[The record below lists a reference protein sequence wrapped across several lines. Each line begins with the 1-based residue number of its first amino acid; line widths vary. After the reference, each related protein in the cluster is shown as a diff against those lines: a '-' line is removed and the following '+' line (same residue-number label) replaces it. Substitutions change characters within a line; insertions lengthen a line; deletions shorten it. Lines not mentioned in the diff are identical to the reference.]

1 VLAAVFG
8 LRQFKAYL
16 TGLPNFQLI
25 TDHQSIK
32 YFDRTREP
40 SGQIARFLEFL
51 SNFNFTLE
59 HRPGRQNVGADALSR
74 IRPCEVADGRPCAQ
88 CHKRVGLDHVATITT
103 RAMAKKGTPQITE
116 PPILGVGPPGE
127 SSQNDVTAKNKP
139 KRQYKGGLLARTA
152 PMATAA
158 GCTDW
163 TPEYIRQEQERDKDI
178 SDALDWVVA
187 NRRPEWEDVSCRGPL
202 LRALWQQFESLVLR
216 DGVLHRIFHG
226 NDGLALFYQVVM
238 PKTMRRSLLELVHAD
253 AAAHLRLEKTLEQ
266 VQRRA
271 WWPEWRLDTKIFL
284 QSCDRCASYHRGPP
298 PKQARLRPMVMGF
311 PGQRWC
317 IDLVGPMPTSNGFN
331 YVFTAI
337 DSFTKFVVAAP
348 IRSKDSQTVARMIV
362 ERIFLQWGIAVQLLS
377 DCGLEFENQV
387 LAEICRILGVK
398 RLRTS
403 GYRPQTNAIS

>member
-1 VLAAVFG
+1 
-8 LRQFKAYL
+8 
-16 TGLPNFQLI
+16 
-25 TDHQSIK
+25 
-32 YFDRTREP
+32 
-40 SGQIARFLEFL
+40 
-51 SNFNFTLE
+51 
-59 HRPGRQNVGADALSR
+59 
-74 IRPCEVADGRPCAQ
+74 
-88 CHKRVGLDHVATITT
+88 
-103 RAMAKKGTPQITE
+103 
-116 PPILGVGPPGE
+116 
-127 SSQNDVTAKNKP
+127 
-139 KRQYKGGLLARTA
+139 
-152 PMATAA
+152 
-158 GCTDW
+158 
-163 TPEYIRQEQERDKDI
+163 
-178 SDALDWVVA
+178 
-187 NRRPEWEDVSCRGPL
+187 VSCRGPL

-238 PKTMRRSLLELVHAD
+238 PKTMRRSLLELVHSD

-317 IDLVGPMPTSNGFN
+317 VDLVGLMPTSNRFN

-362 ERIFLQWGIAVQLLS
+362 EHIFLQWGIAVQLLN
-377 DCGLEFENQV
+377 DCGLEFENKV

-403 GYRPQTNAIS
+403 GYGPQTNACVERYHRVFNATLAKVILENQRDWPSFVAYVVFAYNASWHSATKFCPFFLMTGRHPHWTVDLLLGEPADSDHTLPEYAQEVRDQLMTAYETVRDNLQTAAVAASDWYTVKRDYETFAWVTRSDYIVPDSLSAVRRSYN